1 MLLEAPQ
8 LSWFFLLLFAING
21 LTVILILILRNDIIR
36 STQFLLAT
44 NLLGITFGSIII
56 CLVETKFILK
66 VPFLFRLPSPVYY
79 LMFPAAY
86 LYVKLIVTDR
96 VSLKKSDYLHFTPAL
111 VHLIEMTPFYLK
123 SNPEKIAV
131 INNIYNLD
139 INMYAHNE
147 GWLPPFIHNI
157 IRGFIGIVYAI
168 AMWRMLQKSKIIM
181 SLSNK
186 LYFNK
191 ILQWLKIFTI
201 MNGMLGLIVIE
212 TLTFTFIPSEIRS
225 LSVNL
230 TFITILIISN
240 YYLLFHPEIL
250 YGLSK
255 LTLST
260 LSGLENIKVEVK
272 KKKNDTIL
280 LNSSLVKNEIPEERI
295 GPPLLNEY
303 KIQVNDYIIQSAV
316 YLNPDLSIFDL
327 SRATTIPVHHLRLLI
342 NKNTGQ
348 RFNDFINEYRIQH
361 MQTLINNGALLN
373 KTLETL
379 AFECGFSSK
388 PAFIRGVKKLTN
400 QTPGA
405 YFKPKKSSAS
415 KGIP

>member
-1 MLLEAPQ
+1 MLLEFPQ

-157 IRGFIGIVYAI
+157 IRGFMGIVYAI
-168 AMWRMLQKSKIIM
+168 AMWRMLQKSKTIM

-201 MNGMLGLIVIE
+201 MNGMLGFMVIQ

-225 LSVNL
+225 LSLHL

-250 YGLSK
+250 YGLPK

-260 LSGLENIKVEVK
+260 LSGLENIQVEVK
-272 KKKNDTIL
+272 KKKNDTTL
-280 LNSSLVKNEIPEERI
+280 LSSSLVKNEI
-295 GPPLLNEY
+295 
-303 KIQVNDYIIQSAV
+303 S
-316 YLNPDLSIFDL
+316 
-327 SRATTIPVHHLRLLI
+327 
-342 NKNTGQ
+342 
-348 RFNDFINEYRIQH
+348 
-361 MQTLINNGALLN
+361 
-373 KTLETL
+373 
-379 AFECGFSSK
+379 
-388 PAFIRGVKKLTN
+388 
-400 QTPGA
+400 
-405 YFKPKKSSAS
+405 
-415 KGIP
+415 